1 MEHGVACAQRVGL
14 QGVPYGVAE
23 KIVNRVVVGGG
34 DDDDD
39 PVVPGRFRRIHDVPH
54 QFLPTDLVKDLG
66 EPGPHADALAGG
78 ENDCGLS

>member
-1 MEHGVACAQRVGL
+1 MSACNSVLNGVS
-14 QGVPYGVAE
+14 E
-23 KIVNRVVVGGG
+23 KIVNRAVVGGG

-39 PVVPGRFRRIHDVPH
+39 VVVSGRLRGIHDVPH
-54 QFLPTDLVKDLG
+54 QFLPADLVKDLG